1 MAQRQVPT
9 TDSKVH
15 ASKLK
20 QPHGRSSPARM
31 LRRLGALD
39 TDEAITPLGTHLA
52 RMPVDLRVGK
62 MLLYGAMLGCVD
74 PVLTIA
80 AAMSLQR
87 SPFLSPFEQRKEA
100 ERARAPFLTE
110 MSDQLGLLRAY
121 EGWSAALKGQGRG
134 AARRFCEAHF
144 LAAHGMEEL
153 HGMREQLAGSLG
165 ALGFAASSLQA
176 QGGEAAAVR
185 STHKAGL
192 VRAIVC
198 AGLYPNV
205 AEVRLPDTKYRS
217 TAQGAIEAA
226 NEEARLVKYFVP
238 GHGRVFIHP
247 SSALFSATHFHKA
260 PWLVYSSKQQTAKL
274 FLRDVCLVG
283 PMALL
288 LFGGELSVQH
298 EKQTI
303 VIDGHITLAAP
314 ARVAVLVR
322 EMRTELQKLLAR
334 KIAEPA
340 FDMNASSVLEV
351 IIKLLSSDG
360 AE

>member
-1 MAQRQVPT
+1 MR
-9 TDSKVH
+9 H
-15 ASKLK
+15 
-20 QPHGRSSPARM
+20 
-31 LRRLGALD
+31 
-39 TDEAITPLGTHLA
+39 
-52 RMPVDLRVGK
+52 
-62 MLLYGAMLGCVD
+62 Y
-74 PVLTIA
+74 A
-80 AAMSLQR
+80 A
-87 SPFLSPFEQRKEA
+87 
-100 ERARAPFLTE
+100 
-110 MSDQLGLLRAY
+110 GL
-121 EGWSAALKGQGRG
+121 
-134 AARRFCEAHF
+134 
-144 LAAHGMEEL
+144 
-153 HGMREQLAGSLG
+153 REQLASSL
-165 ALGFAASSLQA
+165 ASLGFASSSLEAQQGAAEGVQA
-176 QGGEAAAVR
+176 GVR
-185 STHKAGL
+185 SAHKAGL

-205 AEVRLPDTKYRS
+205 AEVRLPDTKYLA
-217 TAQGAIEAA
+217 TARGAIETA

-247 SSALFSATHFHKA
+247 SSALFSATHFHKS

-274 FLRDVCLVG
+274 YLRDVCLVS

-298 EKQTI
+298 EKQTL

-322 EMRTELQKLLAR
+322 EMRTELQKLMAR

-351 IIKLLSSDG
+351 IIKLLTSDG

>member
-1 MAQRQVPT
+1 MQ
-9 TDSKVH
+9 
-15 ASKLK
+15 
-20 QPHGRSSPARM
+20 
-31 LRRLGALD
+31 
-39 TDEAITPLGTHLA
+39 
-52 RMPVDLRVGK
+52 
-62 MLLYGAMLGCVD
+62 
-74 PVLTIA
+74 
-80 AAMSLQR
+80 
-87 SPFLSPFEQRKEA
+87 
-100 ERARAPFLTE
+100 
-110 MSDQLGLLRAY
+110 
-121 EGWSAALKGQGRG
+121 
-134 AARRFCEAHF
+134 
-144 LAAHGMEEL
+144 
-153 HGMREQLAGSLG
+153 AG
-165 ALGFAASSLQA
+165 
-176 QGGEAAAVR
+176 VR
-185 STHKAGL
+185 SVHKAEL